1 MGLLSCSVV
10 TGPAFGPEANALQDA
25 AMHHQISQW
34 LHGAFND
41 KPPTATWSRHNRLHV
56 STMSI
61 LNVEESCAK
70 FLSST

>member
-34 LHGAFND
+34 LHEAFND
-41 KPPTATWSRHNRLHV
+41 NHHQQLPGQDIIDC
-56 STMSI
+56 M
-61 LNVEESCAK
+61 
-70 FLSST
+70 